1 MALNDRIKEARLK
14 CGFTQEQLASIV
26 GVAKSTITGYEKGN
40 RIPTA
45 AMVGTLADAT
55 NVDANFLYQD
65 EVKELHENRATPEEF
80 ENIIKKYRILDSHGK
95 DIVDMIL
102 NKEVERVIKLEKANN
117 AEILDFQTNSSTQRT
132 RTLHYYQRLASA
144 GTGQFVFDDVPVDL
158 IEIPDIPEYKKVKY
172 AIGVNGRSMEPL
184 YYDGDVLL
192 VEPCKEIDIGE
203 IGIFIVDG
211 DSFVKKFGKNILI
224 SVNEDYSDIPISKET
239 HCLGLV
245 VDKISSPPD
254 LSKQLTH
261 FLEREIENYIRRK
274 KGECKVYADPFAV
287 FLNKD
292 DHNYIEPD
300 ISVICDKNKLD
311 DRGCNGSPDWV
322 IEITSPSDPQR
333 DYGIKLFKYRTAGV
347 REYWII
353 NPQKNTVTV
362 FDFEQEKFSNQY
374 SFDDEIP
381 VCIYPDLII
390 RITDLLSKTNRR

>member
-184 YYDGDVLL
+184 YYDGDILL
-192 VEPCKEIDIGE
+192 VEPCKEIGIGE

-224 SVNEDYSDIPISKET
+224 SVNEEYSDIPITEET

-245 VDKISSPPD
+245 VDKISNTPA
-254 LSKQLTH
+254 
-261 FLEREIENYIRRK
+261 EIK
-274 KGECKVYADPFAV
+274 KGTLRNA
-287 FLNKD
+287 
-292 DHNYIEPD
+292 
-300 ISVICDKNKLD
+300 
-311 DRGCNGSPDWV
+311 
-322 IEITSPSDPQR
+322 
-333 DYGIKLFKYRTAGV
+333 
-347 REYWII
+347 
-353 NPQKNTVTV
+353 
-362 FDFEQEKFSNQY
+362 
-374 SFDDEIP
+374 
-381 VCIYPDLII
+381 
-390 RITDLLSKTNRR
+390 